1 MHVSMKQKLTL
12 TIDRDAIARAKVFA
26 KREKTSL
33 SQLVE
38 QQFNRL
44 ERESFTRK
52 WRGKF
57 KVRAPNPAG
66 PRLNYLLQK
75 YVRPPR

>member
-1 MHVSMKQKLTL
+1 MKEKLTL
-12 TIDRDAIARAKVFA
+12 TVDRDAIARAKAFA

-44 ERESFTRK
+44 EEESFTKK

-57 KVRAPNPAG
+57 KLPKPDPND
-66 PRLNYLLQK
+66 PRLNRLIEKYLK
-75 YVRPPR
+75 NEK

>member
-1 MHVSMKQKLTL
+1 MKEKLTL
-12 TIDRDAIARAKVFA
+12 TIDGDTIARAKAFA
-26 KREKTSL
+26 KKEKTSL

-44 ERESFTRK
+44 GGKSFTEK
-52 WRGKF
+52 WRGQF
-57 KVRAPNPAG
+57 KLPKPDPDD

-75 YVRPPR
+75 YVKSDG